1 MKKVLEVQW
10 FVIAV
15 MCAATAQAQSDEDRT
30 KIESSVKSYVTAFN
44 SGDAKAL
51 AAHWSPDGVYISRQ
65 TGEQTTGRNALEKE
79 FAAAFKRSKSAKLEA
94 TTNSIEFISPNVALE
109 QGTAVISRPDAKPEK
124 TSYRVVHVKRD
135 GKWLIDR
142 ITEENQ
148 QKPAPSNYEHLKALD
163 WMVGTWIDEEGGHIV
178 KTHCQ
183 WSRNKN
189 FLVRTFTASVE
200 DRVSITGMQFV
211 GWDASRK
218 QIRSWVFDSDGG
230 FAQGAWTKKGDRW
243 LVTTRATLPTGKLAS
258 STSVLRPTGKDSFSW
273 QKVNRVVDGEI
284 LPDTD
289 RVEIVR
295 QQQAEIAAK

>member
-1 MKKVLEVQW
+1 MKKVLEIQW
-10 FVIAV
+10 FVIAL
-15 MCAATAQAQSDEDRT
+15 MCAATALAQSDEDRT
-30 KIESSVKSYVTAFN
+30 KIESSVKSYIAAFN

-65 TGEQTTGRNALEKE
+65 TGERTSGRDALEKE
-79 FAAAFKRSKSAKLEA
+79 FTAAFKQSKNAKLAA
-94 TTNSIEFISPNVALE
+94 TTDSIEFVSPNVALE
-109 QGTAVISRPDAKPEK
+109 QGTAVISRPDAKPEQ

-142 ITEENQ
+142 ITEEDQ
-148 QKPAPSNYEHLKALD
+148 QKQAPSHHEQLKALD
-163 WMVGTWIDEEGGHIV
+163 WMVGTWIDKEGGHAV
-178 KTHCQ
+178 KTDCK

-189 FLVRTFTASVE
+189 YLVRTFTASVE
-200 DRVSITGMQFV
+200 GNVNLTGMQFV

-230 FAQGAWTKKGDRW
+230 FAQGVWTNKAGRW
-243 LVTTRATLPTGKLAS
+243 FIMTRATLPTGKLAS

-284 LPDTD
+284 LPDID

-295 QQQAEIAAK
+295 QPQAKIAAK